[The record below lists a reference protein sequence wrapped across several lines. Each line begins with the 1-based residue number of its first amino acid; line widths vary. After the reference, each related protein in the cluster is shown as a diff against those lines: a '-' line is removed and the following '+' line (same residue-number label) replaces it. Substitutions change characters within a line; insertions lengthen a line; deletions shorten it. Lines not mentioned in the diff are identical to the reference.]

1 MHLCFLFFLFQEQ
14 RLTQSS
20 AQGSHTL
27 LALLSFDVFF
37 FFILHLPSCS
47 EAFSELRIAFIQK
60 GRMLLQECLMG
71 DLSSCLS
78 LPLTS
83 ITLREKT
90 DAQSLLFL
98 NPLYEKLCEKRDARV
113 LKVVLNKVW
122 LLKHLAAD
130 RHHPVWNSEAAGRG
144 FGLLADGSESHLRSP
159 NEKCSVVEK
168 HFLS

>member
-1 MHLCFLFFLFQEQ
+1 MHLCFFFFFFKN
-14 RLTQSS
+14 S
-20 AQGSHTL
+20 GWPSHL
-27 LALLSFDVFF
+27 LREAIRYSPFFHLMVF

-71 DLSSCLS
+71 ALSSCLS

-90 DAQSLLFL
+90 DAQSSLFL

-113 LKVVLNKVW
+113 LKVVLSKVW
-122 LLKHLAAD
+122 LLKHLAAY
-130 RHHPVWNSEAAGRG
+130 RHHPVWNTKAAGIG
-144 FGLLADGSESHLRSP
+144 FGLLADGSESHLQSP
-159 NEKCSVVEK
+159 SEKCSVIKK